1 MHEKALPKGSKELLA
16 RLKSS
21 SSPALRGWILSEGTA
36 LALHLGHRI
45 SEDFDF
51 FRTDSMDIDRLHDAF
66 SEIGP
71 YETLQEE
78 KHTLTLLT
86 DGIKIS
92 FFRISNPF
100 IFVTIPYSFFHIADI
115 RDITLMKLVAICNRG
130 SRKDFVDLFSILRSG
145 MILKDYL
152 DLLPEK
158 YSEGRT
164 NIYQILKSLTF
175 FDDAEAEP
183 LPNMLEPF
191 DWEECKAFFIRE
203 AHSLVLP
210 PGIL

>member
-21 SSPALRGWILSEGTA
+21 SSPALRGWILAGGTA
-36 LALHLGHRI
+36 LALHIGHRI

-51 FRTDSMDIDRLHDAF
+51 FRTDPVDIDRLHDAF

-92 FFRISNPF
+92 FFRISDPF
-100 IFVTIPYSFFHIADI
+100 MFVTIPYSFFHIADI

-158 YSEGRT
+158 YSKGRT

-191 DWEECKAFFIRE
+191 NWEECKAFFIRE

-210 PGIL
+210 PG

>member
-1 MHEKALPKGSKELLA
+1 MHEKTLPKGSKELLA

-21 SSPALRGWILSEGTA
+21 SSPALCGWILAGGTA

-51 FRTDSMDIDRLHDAF
+51 FRTNSMDIDRLHDAF
-66 SEIGP
+66 REIGP

-78 KHTLTLLT
+78 EHNLTLLT
-86 DGIKIS
+86 EGIGIS
-92 FFRISNPF
+92 FFRISDPF
-100 IFVTIPYSFFHIADI
+100 IFATIPYSFFHIADI

-175 FDDAEAEP
+175 FNDAEAEP

-191 DWEECKAFFIRE
+191 DWEECKTFFIRE

-210 PGIL
+210 PGI

>member
-21 SSPALRGWILSEGTA
+21 SSPALRGWILAGGTA
-36 LALHLGHRI
+36 LALHIGHRI
-45 SEDFDF
+45 SEYFDF
-51 FRTDSMDIDRLHDAF
+51 FRTDPVDIDRLHDAF

-92 FFRISNPF
+92 FFRISDPF
-100 IFVTIPYSFFHIADI
+100 MFVTIPYSFFHIADI

-158 YSEGRT
+158 YSKGRT

-191 DWEECKAFFIRE
+191 NWEECKAFFIRE

-210 PGIL
+210 PG

>member
-1 MHEKALPKGSKELLA
+1 MHEKALPKGSKDFLA
-16 RLKSS
+16 RLNSS
-21 SSPALRGWILSEGTA
+21 SSPALRGWILAGGTA

-51 FRTDSMDIDRLHDAF
+51 FRTDSMDIDRLHNVF
-66 SEIGP
+66 REIGS

-78 KHTLTLLT
+78 EHTLTLLT

-92 FFRISNPF
+92 FFRISDPF
-100 IFVTIPYSFFHIADI
+100 IFTTISYSFFHIADI
-115 RDITLMKLVAICNRG
+115 RDITLMKLIAICNRG

-158 YSEGRT
+158 YSKGRA

-210 PGIL
+210 PGI